1 MECDTSCT
9 SAGEGSLAPGM
20 GPAVWQGLP
29 KAPFPR
35 SLFLLLL
42 SFFSFFFL
50 VNKFEKTLVC
60 VCPWAFCVLAGGV
73 YRRDNALLPP
83 PLWLGLILQVV
94 EEVRIKKMVGA
105 DKHHVEKA
113 CTSISKLPYVKRRV
127 E

>member
-1 MECDTSCT
+1 MAGTAESSFSTFVVLA
-9 SAGEGSLAPGM
+9 SAL
-20 GPAVWQGLP
+20 
-29 KAPFPR
+29 
-35 SLFLLLL
+35 
-42 SFFSFFFL
+42 FFSFFFL